1 MGVIVERRQAPFPP
15 WDGGACDR
23 ADPGGLSA
31 PAVPSGAGA
40 LPQRSR
46 APVVVRRGGEV
57 TTARGIGD
65 GAAVFDGGAL
75 RHPGGE
81 QIVVRIDLGVRRGPH
96 RERRSVPA
104 QWAVWAVERAHVDG
118 PADR

>member
-1 MGVIVERRQAPFPP
+1 M
-15 WDGGACDR
+15 
-23 ADPGGLSA
+23 
-31 PAVPSGAGA
+31 
-40 LPQRSR
+40 
-46 APVVVRRGGEV
+46 

-81 QIVVRIDLGVRRGPH
+81 QIVVGIDLGVRRGPH

-104 QWAVWAVERAHVDG
+104 QWTVWAIERAHVDG